1 MYGKEAQSQSQE
13 RDDSQKDPHGEL
25 KSEGDVS
32 RTKDIPG
39 TLLKLLHKSII
50 DPQELIK

>member
-1 MYGKEAQSQSQE
+1 MEKRPSLKSQE
-13 RDDSQKDPHGEL
+13 RDDNQKDPHGEL